1 LGLGKEVSMT
11 RFQGEAGTGNSKLR
25 LYL

>member
-1 LGLGKEVSMT
+1 LGLGKEVSIT

-25 LYL
+25 LSL